1 MGTRKTTDLWVTTK
15 NETGALAKLTTPLK
29 TNNINVENYVAWEE
43 GDTANFRFV
52 TNDNTKAREIWT
64 NAGYTVKEDP
74 VVLWSTN
81 NTPGTLNAGTT
92 ALAEA
97 NINTI
102 CTYATTTKDTNTTTV
117 VFYTNNIDRTAE
129 VLNNIG

>member
-74 VVLWSTN
+74 VVLWNTN